1 MTRYF
6 NEAMKILDNELL
18 KKEDVDNIRNLY
30 GMFSIEEY
38 ESIGRLEEIIE
49 QIQITPR
56 NDEVIEN

>member
-6 NEAMKILDNELL
+6 DEAMKILDNELL

-30 GMFSIEEY
+30 AMFSIEEY

-56 NDEVIEN
+56 NNEVIEN